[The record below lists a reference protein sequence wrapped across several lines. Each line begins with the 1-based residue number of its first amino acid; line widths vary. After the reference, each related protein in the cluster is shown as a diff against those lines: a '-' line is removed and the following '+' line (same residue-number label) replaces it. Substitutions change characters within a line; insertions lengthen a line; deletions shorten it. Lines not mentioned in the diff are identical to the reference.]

1 MGGHRAG
8 DVASSMAIQLFHD
21 YWKQT
26 HNMNEPKKVEKWLHT
41 NVGIINER
49 IYAYSQ
55 QHAECN
61 GMGTTLI
68 IAICTSNFVTIG
80 HIGDSRC
87 YMVSEGKMTLVTE
100 DHSLVNE
107 LVRHGEISKED
118 AEYHSRAFETFRGT
132 NDRPTL
138 IIVDSHIGYG
148 APNKQ
153 DTAAAHGEPLGEEEI
168 RLDQAQ
174 LRLARGREVPGSR
187 RRMRALRGR
196 LGERAPPPRDDWMAM
211 FDATSPSTPSSPT
224 TSTGCSGASCPT
236 AGTGICR
243 RSRPTPR
250 AWPRATPRARCS
262 TRSRKNVPWLIGG
275 SADLAPRPRRA

>member
-1 MGGHRAG
+1 MKAVFLSDKGKVRQHNEDSAGVFRNLDGNILAVVADGMGGHRAG

-49 IYAYSQ
+49 IFAYSK

-118 AEYHSRAFETFRGT
+118 AEYHPKKNVLLRALGNEETVGLDVKT
-132 NDRPTL
+132 LVLEEDDQLLLCSDGLSNKVSIADMQQILQLNEQLEAKGEHLIQLANDRGGEDNITL
-138 IIVDSHIGYG
+138 VIIDYTDST
-148 APNKQ
+148 N
-153 DTAAAHGEPLGEEEI
+153 E
-168 RLDQAQ
+168 
-174 LRLARGREVPGSR
+174 SR
-187 RRMRALRGR
+187 
-196 LGERAPPPRDDWMAM
+196 
-211 FDATSPSTPSSPT
+211 
-224 TSTGCSGASCPT
+224 
-236 AGTGICR
+236 
-243 RSRPTPR
+243 
-250 AWPRATPRARCS
+250 
-262 TRSRKNVPWLIGG
+262 
-275 SADLAPRPRRA
+275 